1 MNYNTPIIFC
11 LVMIVITTIV
21 FLYIQGVIKLPEQ
34 EMKEVDQ
41 TSIDKIMY
49 ELRSLPDIEIKKLK
63 IDLKQIFEKV
73 Y

>member
-1 MNYNTPIIFC
+1 
-11 LVMIVITTIV
+11 MIVITTIV